1 MSQSTTP
8 YFGKA
13 IIFSAPSGAGKTTI
27 VRHLL
32 EKYTCFGFSVSACTR
47 IKRTGEIH
55 GKDYY
60 FLTPEEFKQHIQQD
74 AFAEWEEVYEGLY
87 YGTLKSEIE
96 RLWSEGKHVLFDV
109 DVRGGLQLKKFFEE
123 KALAVFIT
131 VPSIDT
137 LAERLIQRKSD
148 PPESIQKRMAKFKE
162 ELQYQN
168 SFDTVINNQELPQTL
183 KEVEQLVENFV
194 SLNH

>member
-1 MSQSTTP
+1 MSQSTTSH
-8 YFGKA
+8 FGKA

-32 EKYTCFGFSVSACTR
+32 EKYACFGFSVSACTR
-47 IKRTGEIH
+47 AKREGEIN

-60 FLTPEEFKQHIQQD
+60 FLSREEFEQHIKQE

-109 DVRGGLQLKKFFEE
+109 DVKGGLQLKKFFKE

-137 LAERLIQRKSD
+137 LAERLLQRKSD

-162 ELQYQN
+162 ELQYQ
-168 SFDTVINNQELPQTL
+168 SEFDTVINNQELPVTL
-183 KEVEQLVENFV
+183 REVEQLVEKFIA
-194 SLNH
+194 LKG